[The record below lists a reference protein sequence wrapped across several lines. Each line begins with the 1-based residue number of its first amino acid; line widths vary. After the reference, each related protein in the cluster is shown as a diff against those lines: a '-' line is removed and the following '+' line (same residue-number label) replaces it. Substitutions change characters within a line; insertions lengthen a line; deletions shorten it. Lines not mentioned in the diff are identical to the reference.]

1 MDMKINAS
9 ANIPNNLDELF
20 SQFDKIVTE
29 EMIRTLAYIGEQCV
43 TRIRDRSAEESWHD
57 ITGNLRSSIGYL
69 ILQDGNTI
77 VDFGFDPKFGKP
89 QRKHKV
95 EFTSKDGKQ
104 VSFTAT
110 VPGGGSEGASQ
121 GKRYAQS
128 LVRAFSHGLVLL
140 VVAGMEY
147 AEYVERMGNK
157 DVLAST
163 ELWVRDTIDEKLQKT
178 KTRAQQRLTQ
188 LIAEFLN

>member
-1 MDMKINAS
+1 MTITTSN
-9 ANIPNNLDELF
+9 NIPDNINELF
-20 SQFDKIVTE
+20 EKIDSIVTD

-43 TRIRDRSAEESWHD
+43 IRIRDRSAEESWHD

-69 ILQDGNTI
+69 ILHDGNKI
-77 VDFGFDPKFGKP
+77 VDFGFSPQFGKP
-89 QRKHKV
+89 ERKQKV

-104 VSFTAT
+104 VSFMAT

-128 LVRAFSHGLVLL
+128 LISAYSHGLVLL

-178 KTRAQQRLTQ
+178 KARAEQRIIQEIENTLK
-188 LIAEFLN
+188 